1 MLSLRWKP
9 NLFIAKGWI
18 LLTQQLICVK
28 PGNNHNT
35 SLENFLILSSSVQ
48 LKVSPIHSRQKKSS
62 SRIRRENYF
71 LSFSSRGNF
80 LAPSSGNRKLLP
92 HSVCSKERLDRALKQ
107 KIQYSTTAV
116 CVLHT
121 IYVLLLCRSS
131 FYNIGIE
138 KYPGWKLLFLLNCFN
153 YPPPRMRKKHGWISP
168 NTTWI
173 YDIKLAFPP

>member
-92 HSVCSKERLDRALKQ
+92 HSVCSKERLDRVLKQ
-107 KIQYSTTAV
+107 NIQYSTTAV
-116 CVLHT
+116 CMLYT
-121 IYVLLLCRSS
+121 IYVLLLHRSS
-131 FYNIGIE
+131 FSNSINLE

-153 YPPPRMRKKHGWISP
+153 YPPPRTRNGRISQ

-173 YDIKLAFPP
+173 YVIKRAFPP